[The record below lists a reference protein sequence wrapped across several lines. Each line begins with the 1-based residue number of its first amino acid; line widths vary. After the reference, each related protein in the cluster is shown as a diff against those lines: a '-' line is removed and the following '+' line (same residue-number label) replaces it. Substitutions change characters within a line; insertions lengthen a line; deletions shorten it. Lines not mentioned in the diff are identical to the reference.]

1 MFTSALKSFI
11 QSACSAETCMALCQP
26 LNATEIEVCSISL
39 MDLEPRT
46 SQQPQHNGAGNQELH
61 LASVPE
67 TRRRQSRASDRGGVS
82 GGDYQM
88 SHGADG
94 APPKCSLNGSAVF
107 VVVALPREYN

>member
-1 MFTSALKSFI
+1 
-11 QSACSAETCMALCQP
+11 MALCQP
-26 LNATEIEVCSISL
+26 LNATEIEVL
-39 MDLEPRT
+39 
-46 SQQPQHNGAGNQELH
+46 QH
-61 LASVPE
+61 LADGLGTAEIAASRSTTAQVIKNYIYRVPE

-94 APPKCSLNGSAVF
+94 SPPKCSLNGSAVF